1 MTTTNTNFKSIQLL
15 RHWCMLTLP
24 TVFNDALSYNEQ
36 VCKLTEAINEMATAI
51 NGLPDYIIELVK
63 ELLDHMNLEEIVKQ
77 VLADYFFI
85 NVKNPPAPL
94 VAARGDGI
102 ANDTNAIQSM
112 INYVNGK
119 KTYLFFPPGIYSV
132 NQLTITNNISLVGMD
147 RYQTTINLEAGSNTD
162 LFTGVM
168 GNCTISNLTLS
179 ANMPGQTQNC
189 SIYNGNVTNML
200 FDNVIFKNAYNVISI
215 DIDGL
220 VQMNNIIIDGAQGNG
235 LMISGERCH
244 INNLD
249 FIHTSLLNNEVLLTI
264 SGNNCICKNISCYT
278 AIKTGLSVSGNNCYI
293 VGTILNPITPI
304 INTGYNNYINI
315 KTNNGTTKI
324 TNTTER
330 TVTGDITDN
339 VVGNIKE
346 NITGNTEKTITGNA
360 EKTITGNAEK
370 TITGNMKESIDGTL
384 TQIVKNK
391 ADISA
396 SDTTIS
402 SNDIFLNP
410 SNPLKYGELINGKY
424 GKVLPMKDKTDIP
437 YYLLTEINFDY
448 LKITTPQDFGAV
460 ADGVADDSD
469 AIQEAINALPNGG
482 IVFFPTGRYK
492 VTKTLTI
499 KVSNITL
506 LGASRDGAE
515 IYTETT
521 FGDTILAKA
530 DTGILKQVRIINFL
544 FNHNITTGNVGNNVI
559 HLYHVEDGA
568 VNNVRMENGLRQV
581 YLEGCAD
588 ISFLY
593 CAFIGRA
600 TTGGTTNTH
609 ASVEM
614 IYNDDVPNAVKLCT
628 SIAIV
633 ACRFLSPGIE
643 GAENGLLMNGV
654 EDIRI
659 TNSYF
664 GGQLYHAIHVNVTQY
679 HNLEININNCYID
692 ACGSDSVR
700 VDNSSPGSIFMGNFK
715 LTNCNIKGH
724 GSGQGHRGVYIAD
737 SVQGGT
743 YEYYLQGLTISGC
756 TVTGFDTDGI
766 YILCAE
772 NAVIE
777 GNSIFDNGFV
787 GDNNMGLVI
796 GTHVKNAVISNNL
809 IGAFSE
815 TGGLNKQQFG
825 IALLSGCKYITISN
839 NNLLNNVQGAIS
851 YTPTDAG
858 TNSITFFN
866 NQGFNGGLTARP
878 WGMAGS
884 GVDIRNPFGL
894 NAFVRIFGGTV
905 SDIKLNG
912 ITIFSETNVSFEVQ
926 AQDTINITY
935 TAAPESIWFL
945 Q

>member
-94 VAARGDGI
+94 VAAKGDGI

-162 LFTGVM
+162 LFTGDM
-168 GNCTISNLTLS
+168 GNCTISNITLS

-189 SIYNGNVTNML
+189 SIYNGNVANML

-346 NITGNTEKTITGNA
+346 NITGNA

-460 ADGVADDSD
+460 ADGVNDDSD

-559 HLYHVEDGA
+559 HMYHVEDGA

-581 YLEGCAD
+581 YLEACAD

-633 ACRFLSPGIE
+633 ACRFLSPGIK
-643 GAENGLLMNGV
+643 GAENGLVMNGV

-664 GGQLYHAIHVNVTQY
+664 GGQLYHAIHVYVTQY

-700 VDNSSPGSIFMGNFK
+700 IDNSAPGSIFMGNFK
-715 LTNCNIKGH
+715 LTNCNIKGQ
-724 GSGQGHRGVYIAD
+724 GGGQGHRGVYIAD
-737 SVQGGT
+737 SVKGGT

-756 TVTGFDTDGI
+756 TVTGFNTDGI

-777 GNSIFDNGFV
+777 GNSIFNNGSV

-796 GTHVKNAVISNNL
+796 GSHVKNAVISNNL

-815 TGGLNKQQFG
+815 TGGINNQQFG

-839 NNLLNNVQGAIS
+839 NNLLNNVKGAIS

-866 NQGFNGGLTARP
+866 NQGFNGTLTARE

-884 GVDIRNPFGL
+884 GVDIKNPFGL

-912 ITIFSETNVSFEVQ
+912 TTIFSETNVGFEVQ

-935 TAAPESIWFL
+935 TVPPQSIWFL

>member
-1 MTTTNTNFKSIQLL
+1 MDRRISILTTTNTNFKSIQLL

-162 LFTGVM
+162 LFTGDM
-168 GNCTISNLTLS
+168 GNCTISNITLS

-189 SIYNGNVTNML
+189 SIYNGNVANML

-346 NITGNTEKTITGNA
+346 NITGN
-360 EKTITGNAEK
+360 AEK

-460 ADGVADDSD
+460 ADGVNDDSD

-559 HLYHVEDGA
+559 HMYHVEDGA

-581 YLEGCAD
+581 YLEACAD

-633 ACRFLSPGIE
+633 ACRFLSPGIK
-643 GAENGLLMNGV
+643 GAENGLVMDGV

-664 GGQLYHAIHVNVTQY
+664 GGQLYHAIHVYVTQY

-700 VDNSSPGSIFMGNFK
+700 IDNSAPGSIFMGNFK
-715 LTNCNIKGH
+715 LTNCNIKGQ
-724 GSGQGHRGVYIAD
+724 GGGQGHRGVYIAD
-737 SVQGGT
+737 SVKGGT

-756 TVTGFDTDGI
+756 TVTGFNTDGI

-777 GNSIFDNGFV
+777 GNSIFNNGSV

-796 GTHVKNAVISNNL
+796 GSHVKNAVISNNL

-815 TGGLNKQQFG
+815 TGGINNQQFG

-866 NQGFNGGLTARP
+866 NQGFNGTLTARE

-884 GVDIRNPFGL
+884 GVDIKNPFGL

-912 ITIFSETNVSFEVQ
+912 TTIFSETNVGFEVQ

-935 TAAPESIWFL
+935 TVPPQSIWFL

>member
-1 MTTTNTNFKSIQLL
+1 MGGRISMVNNDTTFKSIELL
-15 RHWCMLTLP
+15 RCWCMKSLP
-24 TVFNDALSYNEQ
+24 TVFSDALSYNQQ
-36 VCKLTEAINEMATAI
+36 VCLLTKAINDMATTI
-51 NGLPDYIIELVK
+51 NGLPDYIVELVK
-63 ELLDHMNLEEIVKQ
+63 ELLDKLGLEEIVKE
-77 VLADYFFI
+77 VLADLYFL
-85 NVKNPPAPL
+85 NVKNPPNNMT
-94 VAARGDGI
+94 AAVGDGV
-102 ANDTNAIQSM
+102 ADDTVAIQNM
-112 INYVNGK
+112 ITYLGGK
-119 KTYLFFPPGIYSV
+119 RAYLFFPAGIYSV
-132 NQLTITNNISLVGMD
+132 NQLTITNNISLIGLD
-147 RYQTTINLEAGSNTD
+147 RYQTTINLKAGSDTD
-162 LFTGVM
+162 LFTGDI
-168 GNCTISNLTLS
+168 GHCTISNITLS
-179 ANMPGQTQNC
+179 ANMPGQTTNC
-189 SIYNGNVTNML
+189 SIYNGNVTDAL
-200 FDNVIFKNAYNVISI
+200 FDNVIFKNAYNVMSLNIN
-215 DIDGL
+215 GL
-220 VQMNNIIIDGAQGNG
+220 VQMNNIVIDGTQGNG
-235 LMISGERCH
+235 LIIAGERCH

-293 VGTILNPITPI
+293 TGTILNPITPI
-304 INTGYNNYINI
+304 INSGYNNYVNI
-315 KTNNGTTKI
+315 KTQNGTTKI
-324 TNTTER
+324 TNTIER
-330 TVTGDITDN
+330 TVSGNITDN
-339 VVGNIKE
+339 VTGDIKE
-346 NITGNTEKTITGNA
+346 NITGNTEKTITGNMT
-360 EKTITGNAEK
+360 ES
-370 TITGNMKESIDGTL
+370 ITGNMTESIDGAL
-384 TQIVKNK
+384 TQTIENEVN
-391 ADISA
+391 ISA
-396 SDTTIS
+396 SDTTIT
-402 SNDIFLNP
+402 SNDIFLNS
-410 SNPLKYGELINGKY
+410 SNPLKYGKLIDGKY

-437 YYLLTEINFDY
+437 YSLLTEINFDY

-460 ADGVADDSD
+460 GDGVTDDSD
-469 AIQEAINALPNGG
+469 AIQNAINALPNGG
-482 IVFFPTGRYK
+482 IVFFPTGRYR

-515 IYTETT
+515 IYTDTT

-530 DTGILKQVRIINFL
+530 DTGILKQVRVINFL
-544 FNHNITTGNVGNNVI
+544 FNHNISTGNVGNNVI
-559 HLYHVEDGA
+559 HMYHVEDGA

-581 YLEGCAD
+581 YLEACAD

-600 TTGGTTNTH
+600 TTGGTTNTY

-614 IYNDDVPNAVKLCT
+614 AYNDDVVNAVKLCT

-633 ACRFLSPGIE
+633 ACRFLSPDIV

-654 EDIRI
+654 EDIRV

-664 GGQLYHAIHVNVTQY
+664 GGQLYHAIHINVTQY

-756 TVTGFDTDGI
+756 SVTGFDTDGV

-825 IALLSGCKYITISN
+825 IALLPGCKYITISN

-851 YTPTDAG
+851 YTPTDVG

-866 NQGFNGGLTARP
+866 NQGFNGGQMARA

-912 ITIFSETNVSFEVQ
+912 TTIFSKTDVGFEVQ

-935 TAAPESIWFL
+935 TEAPESVWFL